1 MSFLFACICQ
11 RRLICSF
18 SAAHLV
24 LDAMRR
30 TTAAR
35 NKKLAKLL
43 LRKRAEAKR
52 RHASTR
58 AAYQAISPPSS
69 LDNAA
74 LEANDSG
81 LCQEVILQRHLMEE
95 EEARVYTEQWL
106 IEAKEFTIEDSSLLL
121 FSLPQE
127 AQQCILEAAE
137 ETERMAAK
145 LQSGKQRDAS
155 A

>member
-18 SAAHLV
+18 SAAHIV

-30 TTAAR
+30 ATAAR

-43 LRKRAEAKR
+43 LRKRAEAMGR
-52 RHASTR
+52 YASTR
-58 AAYQAISPPSS
+58 AAYLATSPS

-81 LCQEVILQRHLMEE
+81 LCQEVILQRHLMEG
-95 EEARVYTEQWL
+95 EEARVFTEQWL
-106 IEAKEFTIEDSSLLL
+106 IEAKEFIIEDSPLLL

-137 ETERMAAK
+137 ETERMAAE
-145 LQSGKQRDAS
+145 LQSGKQRDALN
-155 A
+155 